1 MAQNIELKIKLEE
14 FSVVT
19 EILHQNN
26 IKLETILR
34 QRDIYYKNKNGL
46 LKLRIY
52 NGSGELIF
60 YQRNEDDKDR
70 VSNYHLLKVDP
81 GYAEDFFSKLFEI
94 EVEVI
99 KERRLYLYK
108 NTRIH
113 LDEVDKLGSFLELE
127 TVVNTSLHEGKNE
140 FSEVVQLLNLDLN
153 KQIKTSYRTLL
164 LEK

>member
-1 MAQNIELKIKLEE
+1 MAQNIELKIKLDD
-14 FSVVT
+14 FSSAT

-34 QRDIYYKNKNGL
+34 QRDIYYNNKNGL

-52 NGSGELIF
+52 NGTGELIF
-60 YQRNEDDKDR
+60 YQRNEDQKDR

-81 GYAEDFFSKLFEI
+81 EYAEDFFSKLFEI
-94 EVEVI
+94 EVEVV
-99 KERRLYLYK
+99 KERRLYLYN

-127 TVVNTSLHEGKNE
+127 TVVNKSLQEGKNE
-140 FSEVVQLLNLDLN
+140 FSEVVQLLKLDLN
-153 KQIKTSYRTLL
+153 KQIKSSYRTLL

>member
-1 MAQNIELKIKLEE
+1 MAQNIELKIKLDN
-14 FSVVT
+14 FSGVT

-34 QRDIYYKNKNGL
+34 QRDIYYNNKNGL

-52 NGSGELIF
+52 NGTGELIF
-60 YQRNEDDKDR
+60 YQRNEDQKDR

-81 GYAEDFFSKLFEI
+81 KYAEDFFSKLFEI
-94 EVEVI
+94 EVEVV
-99 KERRLYLYK
+99 KERRLYIYN

-127 TVVNTSLHEGKNE
+127 TVVNKSLHEGKNE
-140 FSEVVQLLNLDLN
+140 FSEVVQLLNLDLS
-153 KQIKTSYRTLL
+153 KQIKSSYRTLL

>member
-1 MAQNIELKIKLEE
+1 MAQNIELKIKLDN
-14 FSVVT
+14 FSGVT

-52 NGSGELIF
+52 NGTGELIF
-60 YQRNEDDKDR
+60 YQRNEDQKDR

-81 GYAEDFFSKLFEI
+81 EYAEDFFSKLFEI
-94 EVEVI
+94 EVEVV
-99 KERRLYLYK
+99 KERRLYLYN

-113 LDEVDKLGSFLELE
+113 LDKVDKLGSFLELE
-127 TVVNTSLHEGKNE
+127 TVVNKCLHEGKNE
-140 FSEVVQLLNLDLN
+140 FSEVVQFLKLDLS
-153 KQIKTSYRTLL
+153 KQIKSSYRTLL